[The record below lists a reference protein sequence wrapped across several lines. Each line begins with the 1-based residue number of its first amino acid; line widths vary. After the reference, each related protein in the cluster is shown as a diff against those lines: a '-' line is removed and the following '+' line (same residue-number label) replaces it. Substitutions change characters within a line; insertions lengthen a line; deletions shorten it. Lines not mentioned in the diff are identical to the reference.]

1 MSLLPMRKTVEAT
14 ETKKKLKKKGENQ
27 ELENIQEN
35 TKDMVAV
42 KKKKKRKTAKRYYI
56 CPKKKY
62 HYEDFPIGVL
72 VHVNMCIC
80 KRCISNHKAPGG
92 R

>member
-1 MSLLPMRKTVEAT
+1 MSLLPIHKTGEAT

-27 ELENIQEN
+27 EAENVQEN
-35 TKDMVAV
+35 TKDTVAV
-42 KKKKKRKTAKRYYI
+42 KKKKKEKHYI
-56 CPKKKY
+56 CPKKEF
-62 HYEDFPIGVL
+62 HHEDFPMGIL
-72 VHVNMCIC
+72 VYVSMCIC

>member
-1 MSLLPMRKTVEAT
+1 MSLLPMRKTGEAT

-42 KKKKKRKTAKRYYI
+42 KKKKKKNSQKI
-56 CPKKKY
+56 L
-62 HYEDFPIGVL
+62 H
-72 VHVNMCIC
+72 M
-80 KRCISNHKAPGG
+80 S
-92 R
+92 